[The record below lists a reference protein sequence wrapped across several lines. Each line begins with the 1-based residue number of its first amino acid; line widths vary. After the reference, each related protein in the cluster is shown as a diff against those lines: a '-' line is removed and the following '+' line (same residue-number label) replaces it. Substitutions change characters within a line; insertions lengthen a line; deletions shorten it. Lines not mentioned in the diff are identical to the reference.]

1 MDVSVVDNYHLA
13 VKSKEV
19 IPPNLIYKTYN
30 FFGWI
35 ESPNLRAPSPQFTWT
50 VNVYDTCAAFY
61 EMIWSPFSPT

>member
-13 VKSKEV
+13 VKSNEV
-19 IPPNLIYKTYN
+19 IPPNLLYKTYN

-35 ESPNLRAPSPQFTWT
+35 ESPNLRAPSPQFAWT

-61 EMIWSPFSPT
+61 EMIWSPF